1 MDLTKPIRLL
11 TSRAWRTYHGGKMI
25 SALHGEEGEDGHFP
39 EEWLMS
45 TVAARN
51 VGREEIVEGVSTV
64 AENGM
69 PLDVLVEQEALH
81 LLGAAHVEKYGK
93 SLGVL
98 VKLLDSAERLG
109 VQVHPTREVARRLFD
124 SAYGKTECWHIVD
137 GRTINGEEPCIYL
150 GFKAGVTREKWK
162 ECFDTQNIPEMLS
175 CLHKIPVKKGDT
187 YIVHGGVPHAI
198 GAGCFLVEIQE
209 PTDYTIRTE
218 RVTPGGLAVADA
230 ACHQGIG
237 FEKMFDCFTYGG
249 ASAEENDALYK
260 VTPIREERDG
270 CAIEHIIYPAVT
282 DMFALDLITVTREAT
297 FSDDSFYGIYVMAGS
312 GSIDGA
318 PLSRCDHFLVP
329 AACDRVT
336 VKADDDAPLT
346 LLRFFGPK

>member
-51 VGREEIVEGVSTV
+51 VGREDIVEGISTV

-69 PLDVLVEQEALH
+69 PLNELIAQDPVAF
-81 LLGAAHVEKYGK
+81 LGAKHTEKYGS

-109 VQVHPTREVARRLFD
+109 VQVHPTREMARKLFN

-137 GRTINGEEPCIYL
+137 GRPIEGEEPCIYL
-150 GFKAGVTREKWK
+150 GFREGVTRQDWK
-162 ECFDTQNIPEMLS
+162 ACFDTQDIPRMLT

-218 RVTPGGLAVADA
+218 RVTPGGLAIADS

-237 FEKMFDCFTYGG
+237 FEKMFDCFTYDGL
-249 ASAEENDALYK
+249 SLEETLARYK
-260 VTPIREERDG
+260 VEPQKEEKEG
-270 CAIEHIIYPAVT
+270 YSVEHIIYPGIT
-282 DMFALDLITVTREAT
+282 DMFALDLITVTSEAVLPVT
-297 FSDDSFYGIYVMAGS
+297 AFHGLYVMQGKGS
-312 GSIDGA
+312 LNGEC
-318 PLSRCDHFLVP
+318 LSACDHFFVP
-329 AACDRVT
+329 EACEAIKIT
-336 VKADDDAPLT
+336 AKADSPLKI
-346 LLRFFGPK
+346 LRFYGPK

>member
-1 MDLTKPIRLL
+1 MDLTKPIRLI

-45 TVAARN
+45 VVAARN
-51 VGREEIVEGVSTV
+51 VGREDIVEGISTV

-69 PLDVLVEQEALH
+69 PLNELIEADPVA
-81 LLGAAHVEKYGK
+81 LLGAAHTERYGS

-109 VQVHPTREVARRLFD
+109 VQVHPTREVARKLFD

-137 GRTINGEEPCIYL
+137 GRPIEGEEPCIYL
-150 GFKAGVTREKWK
+150 GFKEGVTREKWK

-175 CLHKIPVKKGDT
+175 CLHKIPVKAGDT

-218 RVTPGGLAVADA
+218 RVTPGGLAIADS

-249 ASAEENDALYK
+249 ASAMENLARYK
-260 VTPIREERDG
+260 VTPLCEEKEGYTVQRV
-270 CAIEHIIYPAVT
+270 IYPAVT
-282 DMFALDLITVTREAT
+282 DMFALDLITVTDEIT
-297 FSDDSFYGIYVMAGS
+297 LSDDSFYGLYVMEGK
-312 GSIDGA
+312 GSIDGL
-318 PLSRCDHFLVP
+318 PLTACDHFFVP
-329 AACDRVT
+329 ASCGS
-336 VKADDDAPLT
+336 VKIKATAEAPLT
-346 LLRFFGPK
+346 LLRFFGPR